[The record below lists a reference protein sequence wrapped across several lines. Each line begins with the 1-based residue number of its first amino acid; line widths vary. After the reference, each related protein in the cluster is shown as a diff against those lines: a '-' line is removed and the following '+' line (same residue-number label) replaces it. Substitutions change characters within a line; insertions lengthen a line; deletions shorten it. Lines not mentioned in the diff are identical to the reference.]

1 MVHHLPMI
9 TTQRLPSSLTPLDTA
24 LAMLLDG
31 LAPVAPSE
39 RPLAEALG
47 CVAAQMPPLRA
58 FPACD
63 VAAADGWAFRARDLV
78 GASSYSPLPLKQP
91 PVWVEAGDT
100 LPGDCDCVVD
110 ADLVESSGRLA
121 RVVAE
126 AIPGQGVRRAGKD
139 IAEARLVVRAGL
151 PVHSFDLL
159 IARASGL
166 NALAV
171 HCPRVF
177 VINVPT
183 AAGLDVTARMIA
195 EQAEAAG
202 ALVIRAEA
210 AGRDAEQV
218 ALAFDA
224 GPRDLLITIGG
235 TGVGR
240 SDAAVQALAMCGA
253 VLAHGIALA
262 PGRTSAIGRIANVPV
277 IALPGAPDQALAA
290 WWTLAL
296 PVLDRLSARQPRSL
310 TTLPLARKIA
320 SGIGI
325 AEVALLKKIADSWML
340 LASGDL
346 SLDAIARADGW
357 LAISA
362 DSEGFAAAT
371 PVDAYILRD

>member
-1 MVHHLPMI
+1 MV

-110 ADLVESSGRLA
+110 ADLVESSGPLA

-126 AIPGQGVRRAGKD
+126 AIPGQGVRRAGED
-139 IAEARLVVRAGL
+139 IAEASAIIAVGRPLHALDLLVARRAGL
-151 PVHSFDLL
+151 KV
-159 IARASGL
+159 
-166 NALAV
+166 LAV
-171 HCPRVF
+171 HRPRLHLV
-177 VINVPT
+177 NVPAT
-183 AAGLDVTARMIA
+183 AGNDVTAQLIA
-195 EQAEAAG
+195 ELAEAAG
-202 ALVIRAEA
+202 AVVRRTNAT
-210 AGRDAEQV
+210 GRDAASIAP
-218 ALAFDA
+218 ALDTR
-224 GPRDLLITIGG
+224 PCDLKITIGG
-235 TGVGR
+235 SGVGR
-240 SDAAVQALAMCGA
+240 GDATVQALAKSGE

-296 PVLDRLSARQPRSL
+296 PVLDRLSARQPRSP

-320 SGIGI
+320 SGIGVT
-325 AEVALLKKIADSWML
+325 EVALLKKIDDSWML